1 VSTGVG
7 IGVSAIGM
15 VVGICSTMGGGG
27 GALIGVGSFEPDVTG
42 VAVGIGSAVGGGG
55 GDAIP
60 GGINGSTASF
70 GGVRLSWG
78 FDPGGV

>member
-1 VSTGVG
+1 M
-7 IGVSAIGM
+7 A
-15 VVGICSTMGGGG
+15 VGICSTMGGGG
-27 GALIGVGSFEPDVTG
+27 SVLIGVGSSDPDVTG

-55 GDAIP
+55 GEAVP

-70 GGVRLSWG
+70 GGIGLSWG